1 MEQIRENKRKQTADM
16 ILWFAD
22 GICGVELLPVNHFW
36 MNYSFRNLTWKV
48 KNKKYT
54 KLLLTSSEN
63 L

>member
-48 KNKKYT
+48 KNKMYT
-54 KLLLTSSEN
+54 KLLLTSSEK